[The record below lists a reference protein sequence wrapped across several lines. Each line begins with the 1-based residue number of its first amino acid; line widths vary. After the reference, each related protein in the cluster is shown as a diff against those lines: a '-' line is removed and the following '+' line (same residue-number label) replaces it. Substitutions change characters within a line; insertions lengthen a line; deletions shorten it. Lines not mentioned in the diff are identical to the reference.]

1 MQKDEVYP
9 RGVYD
14 KYVYSRGMYDK
25 HETNIVLHE
34 LHVQKDEVYP
44 RGMYHDRMLKC
55 INSENKITLQT
66 LNVE

>member
-9 RGVYD
+9 RVVYG

-34 LHVQKDEVYP
+34 VHVKKDEVYP
-44 RGMYHDRMLKC
+44 RGMYHDRTLKC

-66 LNVE
+66 LNME